1 MKKIYFRS
9 WFYFQTGYSQYFT
22 FTLALLNMLT
32 TTYYLVIAQNELGDK
47 IFTSFSTYVVVS
59 LIVGVPLLIFIGF
72 VHMRRSQIYKSQQ
85 DVLQESWPY
94 NYYLLPG
101 IQKEVM
107 APLFRELL
115 VLGRMSLSNEG
126 ITEQQSTILDDLV
139 QKLKLLSTGGTL
151 EMPKKFD
158 RV

>member
-1 MKKIYFRS
+1 MKKVPFRS

-22 FTLALLNMLT
+22 FTIAVINMLT
-32 TTYYLVIAQNELGDK
+32 TTYYLAINQNEIIGK
-47 IFTSFSTYVVVS
+47 IFPTFSTYVVIS
-59 LIVGVPLLIFIGF
+59 STIGIPLLVFLGYL
-72 VHMRRSQIYKSQQ
+72 HMRRSHIYKSQQ
-85 DVLQESWPY
+85 DILVESNPY

-107 APLFRELL
+107 APLFHELL
-115 VLGRMSLSNEG
+115 ELGRKSISNEG
-126 ITEQQSTILDDLV
+126 ITEEQSKRLDDLI
-139 QKLKLLSTGGTL
+139 QKLKSLSSGESL